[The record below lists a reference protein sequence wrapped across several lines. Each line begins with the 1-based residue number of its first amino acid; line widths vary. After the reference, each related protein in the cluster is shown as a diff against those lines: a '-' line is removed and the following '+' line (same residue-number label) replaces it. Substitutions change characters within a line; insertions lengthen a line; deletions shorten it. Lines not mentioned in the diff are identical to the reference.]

1 MIRHFYLDKTNT
13 IIENSRQNFGINPIL
28 MVGYGDGIMRGLI
41 HFDMNEIKSLIED
54 KTFTNIDKLRFTL
67 KMTNCFSVAGVP
79 YEERLINGMNKYG
92 RRAASCEL
100 MLFELPCEFDAG
112 RGFDFIDDI
121 WVHDTRSFSTEG
133 STWFQSKTSIPW
145 SDKYEKDYDPVK
157 NPINQGIFSLEKLEE
172 EYKNYKEGKD
182 SIVVGTQKFDFGD
195 EQLSIDITK
204 YVLKSLDSGYNY
216 GLCLSFTPFYEK
228 RITEKMQCLN
238 FFTDHTNTFFHP
250 YIEASYNE
258 CIADNRDSFYIGQEN
273 RLYLYTFDNG
283 SPINLDKLPKC
294 SVEEKDM
301 EVKQASKGVY
311 YAVIPKDIV
320 DMEEDTIYYDIWS
333 EIALNGTVLDDIEM
347 EFVALKKGG
356 NLTIGNSSK
365 AKKTIVPY
373 VSGINDGEEVTRN
386 EVREVSV
393 EFREQYSS
401 ESLTTVN
408 DAEFRL
414 FVKDGNREIDVISF
428 QPIEHGFLNNFFLL
442 YTADLIPNNYFVDIK
457 LKQGR
462 EVQYYKEVLRFKV
475 VDNVTERYQ

>member
-1 MIRHFYLDKTNT
+1 
-13 IIENSRQNFGINPIL
+13 
-28 MVGYGDGIMRGLI
+28 
-41 HFDMNEIKSLIED
+41 
-54 KTFTNIDKLRFTL
+54 
-67 KMTNCFSVAGVP
+67 
-79 YEERLINGMNKYG
+79 
-92 RRAASCEL
+92 
-100 MLFELPCEFDAG
+100 
-112 RGFDFIDDI
+112 
-121 WVHDTRSFSTEG
+121 
-133 STWFQSKTSIPW
+133 
-145 SDKYEKDYDPVK
+145 
-157 NPINQGIFSLEKLEE
+157 
-172 EYKNYKEGKD
+172 
-182 SIVVGTQKFDFGD
+182 
-195 EQLSIDITK
+195 
-204 YVLKSLDSGYNY
+204 
-216 GLCLSFTPFYEK
+216 
-228 RITEKMQCLN
+228 
-238 FFTDHTNTFFHP
+238 
-250 YIEASYNE
+250 
-258 CIADNRDSFYIGQEN
+258 
-273 RLYLYTFDNG
+273 
-283 SPINLDKLPKC
+283 
-294 SVEEKDM
+294 M

-311 YAVIPKDIV
+311 YTVIPKDIV

-414 FVKDGNREIDVISF
+414 FVKDGNREIDIISF